1 MSERFG
7 TNDPIYDMTRLL
19 SLPAAQSSTDDAIT
33 DLSGDVSATG
43 PGAVTAT
50 LATVNANV
58 GTFGSATQ
66 VAQVTVNGKG
76 LVTAAANVT
85 ISGVTPAAHDIAGA
99 LHTTSGRTAG
109 QVLQATGATT
119 FGWSAS
125 TLAISGNSTINGS
138 LIGNISGGGTIATGG
153 FTLTVPVTGTAAL
166 LQVANVFTIGPQTI
180 NTGADANKGIIAK
193 ANSATQT
200 GNLIEFQSSA
210 GAGLSA
216 FSGAGNLRIGSA
228 TVRDSIGLEVTKTFA
243 STRLS

>member
-119 FGWSAS
+119 FGWSTN
-125 TLAISGNSTINGS
+125 TLTISGNSTINGTFT
-138 LIGNISGGGTIATGG
+138 GGGSLTVTNTGG
-153 FTLTVPVTGTAAL
+153 LTFSGAYTLTVQKTGSAVVGSGTANYISKFSGDAYTLANSLIQDDGVGIGVGTAAE
-166 LQVANVFTIGPQTI
+166 VASP
-180 NTGADANKGIIAK
+180 IA
-193 ANSATQT
+193 
-200 GNLIEFQSSA
+200 
-210 GAGLSA
+210 
-216 FSGAGNLRIGSA
+216 
-228 TVRDSIGLEVTKTFA
+228 
-243 STRLS
+243 